1 VEGNPMS
8 YRMQNTIALLM
19 VAAVLLLNAAL

>member
-1 VEGNPMS
+1 MS

-19 VAAVLLLNAAL
+19 IAAVILLNAAL

>member
-1 VEGNPMS
+1 MMS

-19 VAAVLLLNAAL
+19 VAAVILLNAAL

>member
-1 VEGNPMS
+1 MS

-19 VAAVLLLNAAL
+19 VAAVIVLNAAI